1 MNAEDIIE
9 ALNRALAAELSAIE
23 IYTAHARV
31 IREPGVAQGVLAIR
45 DVEQEH
51 ARALAGRVRS
61 LGGVP
66 VPPGAP
72 ATVVGRAAGA
82 VTTQLSTAD
91 MLLLE
96 LSEEQ
101 QAMIDYV
108 ASIAQIMDDYD
119 TLDLLEEHLVDE
131 MRHARWLKSQIRAAQ
146 ARPVAT

>member
-1 MNAEDIIE
+1 
-9 ALNRALAAELSAIE
+9 
-23 IYTAHARV
+23 
-31 IREPGVAQGVLAIR
+31 
-45 DVEQEH
+45 
-51 ARALAGRVRS
+51 
-61 LGGVP
+61 
-66 VPPGAP
+66 
-72 ATVVGRAAGA
+72 VGRAAGA